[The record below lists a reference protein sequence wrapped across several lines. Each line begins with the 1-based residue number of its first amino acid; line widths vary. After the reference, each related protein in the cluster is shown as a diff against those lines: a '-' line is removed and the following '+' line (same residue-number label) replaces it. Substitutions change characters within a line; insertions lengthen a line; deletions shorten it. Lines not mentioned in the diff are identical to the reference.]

1 MTDRAEVGRI
11 ECARVYDEAGKDPSG
26 RFLVD
31 RLWPR
36 GLAKARAPFE
46 YWAKDVSPSTDLRR
60 WYGHAEAR
68 YEEFAI
74 RYRAEL
80 ARPEGL
86 AALDDLR
93 TRIAGRDVV
102 LLTATKVIPESH
114 LGVLADVLSH
124 P

>member
-1 MTDRAEVGRI
+1 MGRI
-11 ECARVYDEAGKDPSG
+11 DLARVYDEVGHDPSG

-36 GLAKARAPFE
+36 GLAKAKAPFE
-46 YWAKDVSPSTDLRR
+46 YWAKDVSPSTELRR

-68 YEEFAI
+68 DDEFAA

-80 ARPEGL
+80 AQPGGL
-86 AALDDLR
+86 EALDDLR
-93 TRIAGRDVV
+93 ARIAGRDVV
-102 LLTATKVIPESH
+102 LLTATKEIAGSH

-124 P
+124 PTAAHP